1 MTRLARSA
9 RLAASFTLL
18 ASAGCASAPIA
29 SGAPAAASA
38 APAPAITEAD
48 VRQLLTALADDSL
61 EGRGTGTAGSAK
73 AARIIAEA
81 MQRAGLQPG
90 GDSGYFQRVPVAMVT
105 QSRTLGNGTVVT
117 RTRPALFPS
126 FDALD
131 TVPAARRRNA
141 VNVIGILR
149 GSDPVLRDSVILVD
163 AHYDHLGI
171 GPAVNGDSIYNGAD
185 DDASGVVAVLEIAKA
200 LAAGPAPKRTVI
212 FAATT
217 GEEVGLLGTRWYLEH
232 PVAPLSHMT
241 ANLEIE
247 MIGRPDS
254 LAGGA
259 GRAWLTGFERSTM
272 GSMFAAAGLPIG
284 PDRRL
289 DQQFFTRSDN
299 IAFARAG
306 IPAHTLSTFNL
317 HSDYHRPSDDA
328 SRVDFA
334 HMTAVI
340 RAAAEATR
348 LLADGPAPQWNPGGR
363 PLQPQRPNPTP
374 LPVTPEAQ
382 ITPTVAERL
391 SRYTT
396 VKLEADTS
404 RLTPRERRMLPLLID
419 AAREMNGIYWM
430 QAYGDRD
437 SLMRSISDAPTRELA
452 EINFG
457 PWDRLDNNTPFVP
470 GVGPKPAG
478 ANFYPHDMTR
488 AEFERAVA
496 AGGAHADSLKSLYTM
511 VRRGAGGKLEAIP
524 YSRFYSAANQ
534 RAAAKLRQAAAL
546 AENAG
551 LARYLTLLATALTTD
566 NYHASDLAWMDMK
579 TNTLELVLGPIE
591 TYEDELFGYKAANES
606 FVLIKDKAW
615 SQRLAKY
622 AKELPALQR
631 GLPVEAAY
639 RRETPGADA
648 DLNAYDVVYVAGQ
661 ANTGGK
667 TIAIN
672 LPNDEDVQLKKGT
685 RRLQLKNAMRAKFD
699 RILMPIA
706 QELIA
711 KDQLKNV
718 TFDAFFENVMFH
730 EVAHGLGIKNTLDGK
745 GTVRAA
751 LKERAGALEEGKAD
765 ILGLYMVRQLNARGE
780 MGSENIEDNYV
791 TFLASLFR
799 SVRFGAGD
807 AHGRANVV
815 AFNFLQDMGAFTR
828 EADGRYR
835 VNFAKMR
842 EAADALSREI
852 LTLQGNGDY
861 AGVGRL
867 YADRA
872 VIGPTLQADLAR
884 LASKNIPVDIVYE
897 QGH

>member
-18 ASAGCASAPIA
+18 ASAGCASAPVA

-404 RLTPRERRMLPLLID
+404 RLTRRERRMLPLLID

-511 VRRGAGGKLEAIP
+511 VRRGAGGTLEAIP

-867 YADRA
+867 YADRG